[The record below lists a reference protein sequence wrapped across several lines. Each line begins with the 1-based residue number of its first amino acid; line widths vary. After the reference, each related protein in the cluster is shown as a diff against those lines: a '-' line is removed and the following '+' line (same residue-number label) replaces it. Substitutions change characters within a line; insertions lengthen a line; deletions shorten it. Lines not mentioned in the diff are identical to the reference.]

1 MNYYLSGQVAG
12 NILSIVGIGSFICGL
27 IFSKQRYLLLGI
39 CFFSI
44 IELIAKVIIKD
55 RIVDME
61 MQIAVIVVAAFI
73 AGYVPY
79 ILKMYFKNKKKNN

>member
-1 MNYYLSGQVAG
+1 M
-12 NILSIVGIGSFICGL
+12 
-27 IFSKQRYLLLGI
+27 
-39 CFFSI
+39 FFSI

-61 MQIAVIVVAAFI
+61 MQIAVIVAAAFI

-79 ILKMYFKNKKKNN
+79 IFKMYIKNKKKNN